1 MIRDF
6 PIAYLPSL
14 QKSCADYLQRLADDP
29 ATKPVTTRP
38 AATVMIV
45 RDGEAGLEV
54 FLLRRVSTMKFAPNS
69 MVFPGGGVD
78 ARDDA
83 DLQWAGP
90 GPVYWAARLGC
101 NEHEAR
107 KLVVAAVREVFE
119 ECGVLFASYGE
130 RGPLVQATDGPWA
143 QAREALLARQVSLAE
158 LLKQH
163 RLVLRSDLLRAHAHW
178 TTPESEGRRYD
189 TRFFVA
195 LMPEAQLADG
205 ATTEADQSGWFRP
218 KDVLEDFAAER
229 VLLLPPTIVCIEDA
243 AAART
248 AEEFFQAQ
256 PVIRRI
262 MPVAVYDDAGE
273 LVLRVDFAG
282 VPSRRPS

>member
-6 PIAYLPSL
+6 PIDHLPSL
-14 QKSCADYLQRLADDP
+14 HTSCAEYLERLAKDP
-29 ATKPVTTRP
+29 GAKPVATRP

-45 RDGEAGLEV
+45 RDGETGLEV

-78 ARDDA
+78 PRDDA
-83 DLQWAGP
+83 DLHWAGP

-101 NEHEAR
+101 DEHEAR

-130 RGPLVQATDGPWA
+130 QGPLVRASEGPWA
-143 QAREALLARQVSLAE
+143 SAREALLAREVSLGE
-158 LLKQH
+158 LLRRH

-205 ATTEADQSGWFRP
+205 LTSEADHSGWFRP
-218 KDVLEDFAAER
+218 GQVLADFEAGR
-229 VLLLPPTIVCIEDA
+229 VLLLPPTIVCLEDLA
-243 AAART
+243 EAT
-248 AEEFFQAQ
+248 SAEELFLAQ
-256 PVIRRI
+256 PVIRRV
-262 MPVAVYDDAGE
+262 MPVAMYDDAGE

-282 VPSRRPS
+282 VPTRRRS

>member
-6 PIAYLPSL
+6 ATGYLPSL
-14 QKSCADYLQRLADDP
+14 QKSCADYLERLSNDP
-29 ATKPVTTRP
+29 TTKPVVARP

-54 FLLRRVSTMKFAPNS
+54 FLLRRVPTMRFAPSS

-83 DLQWAGP
+83 DLHWAGP
-90 GPVYWAARLGC
+90 GPVHWAARLGC
-101 NEHEAR
+101 TEHEAR

-119 ECGVLFASYGE
+119 ECGVLFASRGTK
-130 RGPLVQATDGPWA
+130 GPLVHASDGSWSHD
-143 QAREALLARQVSLAE
+143 REALLAREVSLAE
-158 LLKQH
+158 LLQRH

-195 LMPEAQLADG
+195 LMPPGQAADG
-205 ATTEADQSGWFRP
+205 LTTEADHSGWFAP
-218 KDVLEDFAAER
+218 KQVLADFESGH
-229 VLLLPPTIVCIEDA
+229 VLLLPPTIVCLEHLA
-243 AAART
+243 AATSAQQ
-248 AEEFFQAQ
+248 FFAAQ
-256 PVIRRI
+256 PVIRRV
-262 MPVAVYDDAGE
+262 MPVAMYDEAGE

-282 VPSRRPS
+282 PSPRQPA

>member
-14 QKSCADYLQRLADDP
+14 HKSCADYLERLAQDP
-29 ATKPVTTRP
+29 ATKPVGLRP

-45 RDGEAGLEV
+45 RDGDAGLEV
-54 FLLRRVSTMKFAPNS
+54 FMLRRVSTMKFAPNS

-83 DLQWAGP
+83 QLQWAGP

-130 RGPLVQATDGPWA
+130 HGPLVRAEEGPWA
-143 QAREALLARQVSLAE
+143 QAREALLEKEISLAQI
-158 LLKQH
+158 LKQH
-163 RLVLRSDLLRAHAHW
+163 RLVLRTDLLRAHAHW

-195 LMPEAQLADG
+195 LMPDAQLAEG
-205 ATTEADQSGWFRP
+205 LTTEADVSGWYQP
-218 KDVLEDFAAER
+218 KEVLADFGAER
-229 VLLLPPTIVCIEDA
+229 TLLLPPTIVCLEDL
-243 AAART
+243 ARATT
-248 AEEFFQAQ
+248 AEEFFLAQ

-262 MPVAVYDDAGE
+262 MPVAVYDDGGE
-273 LVLRVDFAG
+273 LMLRVDFAG

>member
-6 PIAYLPSL
+6 PIDHLPSL
-14 QKSCADYLQRLADDP
+14 QKSCADYLERLAEDP
-29 ATKPVTTRP
+29 ATKPVPTRP

-45 RDGEAGLEV
+45 RDGAAGVEV
-54 FLLRRVSTMKFAPNS
+54 FLLRRVQTMKFAPSS

-78 ARDDA
+78 ARDAA
-83 DLQWAGP
+83 DLHWAGP

-107 KLVVAAVREVFE
+107 KLVVAAIREVFE

-130 RGPLVQATDGPWA
+130 NGPLVRASDGPWA
-143 QAREALLARQVSLAE
+143 EARQALLAREVSLGE
-158 LLKQH
+158 LLRRH

-205 ATTEADQSGWFRP
+205 LTTEADQSGWFRP
-218 KDVLEDFAAER
+218 EQILADFEAGR
-229 VLLLPPTIVCIEDA
+229 VLLLPPTIVCLENLA
-243 AAART
+243 AAT
-248 AEEFFQAQ
+248 SAEELFLAQ
-256 PVIRRI
+256 PVIRRV
-262 MPVAVYDDAGE
+262 MPVAAYDEAGE

-282 VPSRRPS
+282 VGTRRL

>member
-6 PIAYLPSL
+6 PTGYLPSL
-14 QKSCADYLQRLADDP
+14 QKSCADYLRRLADDP
-29 ATKPVTTRP
+29 TTKPPVARP

-45 RDGEAGLEV
+45 RDGDAGVEV
-54 FLLRRVSTMKFAPNS
+54 FMLRRVSTMKFAPSS

-90 GPVYWAARLGC
+90 GPVHWAARLGC

-119 ECGVLFASYGE
+119 ECGVLFASRGE
-130 RGPLVQATDGPWA
+130 RGALVSAADGTWA
-143 QAREALLARQVSLAE
+143 QDRGALLDREVSLAE
-158 LLKQH
+158 LLQRH

-195 LMPEAQLADG
+195 LMPQGQSAEGL
-205 ATTEADQSGWFRP
+205 TTEADRSGWFAP
-218 KDVLEDFAAER
+218 KEVLADFDAGQ
-229 VLLLPPTIVCIEDA
+229 VLLLPPTIVCMEHLA
-243 AAART
+243 AATSARQ
-248 AEEFFQAQ
+248 FFAAQ
-256 PVIRRI
+256 PVIRRV

-282 VPSRRPS
+282 VPRRSA